1 MSGENDVINLAIVLK
16 NRIGLE
22 EIKVESIHLVLKE
35 AMELVDG
42 LNISGSEKKENVKN
56 IVKILVNDLVKN
68 EKEKELLIE
77 IINNN
82 ILENTIDLIVKASK
96 NEININNR
104 ETQKRLI
111 QCFSFSLRILA
122 RLITMCRIKKNKNK

>member
-1 MSGENDVINLAIVLK
+1 MDLKTTLLKLISGELK
-16 NRIGLE
+16 PNNG
-22 EIKVESIHLVLKE
+22 EIKF
-35 AMELVDG
+35 
-42 LNISGSEKKENVKN
+42 
-56 IVKILVNDLVKN
+56 
-68 EKEKELLIE
+68 
-77 IINNN
+77 NNN
-82 ILENTIDLIVKASK
+82 ILENTIDLIVNASK